1 MVHSNSY
8 LSVIFKVSWS
18 TDVAQNFQNSLIR
31 SIHILA
37 SLIYSP
43 ICFYDKYKDSFT
55 HVRVLL
61 YIWYGETV
69 YKRKNVNRGPRS
81 NFLAECVPRPI
92 KFGQPWSKPW
102 TYTRRIENRLE
113 QNSTRVFGPVDG
125 IICNLINIRQC
136 DYRMNRS
143 LQRSARLNPNTDRI
157 FPV

>member
-1 MVHSNSY
+1 MVCSYSY

-43 ICFYDKYKDSFT
+43 GICLYDKYKDSFT

-69 YKRKNVNRGPRS
+69 HKRKNMARDLISLPNASR
-81 NFLAECVPRPI
+81 VP
-92 KFGQPWSKPW
+92 
-102 TYTRRIENRLE
+102 
-113 QNSTRVFGPVDG
+113 
-125 IICNLINIRQC
+125 
-136 DYRMNRS
+136 
-143 LQRSARLNPNTDRI
+143 
-157 FPV
+157 

>member
-1 MVHSNSY
+1 MVYSYSY

-18 TDVAQNFQNSLIR
+18 IDVAQNFQNSLNR

-43 ICFYDKYKDSFT
+43 GICFYDKYKDSFT

-69 YKRKNVNRGPRS
+69 HKRKNVNRGPRS

-92 KFGQPWSKPW
+92 KFGQPWSRGYLIFAYW
-102 TYTRRIENRLE
+102 TQGDFWRKDFGKKGRHICHQIQYSIYWPYK
-113 QNSTRVFGPVDG
+113 RVQTH
-125 IICNLINIRQC
+125 L
-136 DYRMNRS
+136 
-143 LQRSARLNPNTDRI
+143 LA
-157 FPV
+157 

>member
-1 MVHSNSY
+1 MVYSCSY

-18 TDVAQNFQNSLIR
+18 TEVAQIFQNSLIR

-43 ICFYDKYKDSFT
+43 GICFYDKYKDSFT

-69 YKRKNVNRGPRS
+69 HKRKNVNRGPRS

-92 KFGQPWSKPW
+92 KFGQPWRSCIISDIDNEPLKRLWP
-102 TYTRRIENRLE
+102 RIRL
-113 QNSTRVFGPVDG
+113 STVCCVIHDTHIKHP
-125 IICNLINIRQC
+125 
-136 DYRMNRS
+136 
-143 LQRSARLNPNTDRI
+143 
-157 FPV
+157 

>member
-1 MVHSNSY
+1 MVYSYSY

-43 ICFYDKYKDSFT
+43 GICFYDKYKDSFT

-69 YKRKNVNRGPRS
+69 HKRKNVNRGPRS

-92 KFGQPWSKPW
+92 KFGQPRYNSVNVSFFAFVADFKNLKPFAESF
-102 TYTRRIENRLE
+102 TTFNYLYFYF
-113 QNSTRVFGPVDG
+113 SSVVFG
-125 IICNLINIRQC
+125 L
-136 DYRMNRS
+136 
-143 LQRSARLNPNTDRI
+143 
-157 FPV
+157 

>member
-1 MVHSNSY
+1 MVYSYSY

-43 ICFYDKYKDSFT
+43 GICFYDKYIDSFT

-69 YKRKNVNRGPRS
+69 HKRKNVNRGPRS

-92 KFGQPWSKPW
+92 KFGQPCLADETLHPMKLVSKKKK
-102 TYTRRIENRLE
+102 NLALE
-113 QNSTRVFGPVDG
+113 GINDVAVKVVDDTNS
-125 IICNLINIRQC
+125 
-136 DYRMNRS
+136 
-143 LQRSARLNPNTDRI
+143 
-157 FPV
+157 

>member
-1 MVHSNSY
+1 MVYSYSY

-43 ICFYDKYKDSFT
+43 GICFYDKYKDSFT

-69 YKRKNVNRGPRS
+69 HKRKNVNRGPRS

-92 KFGQPWSKPW
+92 KFGQPCAIKM
-102 TYTRRIENRLE
+102 I
-113 QNSTRVFGPVDG
+113 VDNFAACCCSHKMVASIVMSFKIMTSECILSHQKYG
-125 IICNLINIRQC
+125 
-136 DYRMNRS
+136 S
-143 LQRSARLNPNTDRI
+143 LLTTFSLLSAT
-157 FPV
+157 

>member
-1 MVHSNSY
+1 MVYSYSY
-8 LSVIFKVSWS
+8 LSVIFKDSWS

-43 ICFYDKYKDSFT
+43 GICFYDKYKDSFT

-69 YKRKNVNRGPRS
+69 HKRKNVNRGPRS

-92 KFGQPWSKPW
+92 KFGQPCRTTTSARTERECLSVTLMILAKHQCS
-102 TYTRRIENRLE
+102 RVRISQGRN
-113 QNSTRVFGPVDG
+113 NST
-125 IICNLINIRQC
+125 
-136 DYRMNRS
+136 M
-143 LQRSARLNPNTDRI
+143 TD
-157 FPV
+157 FC